1 MKKIVWMLM
10 TALSLCACVSGQPQT
25 ELSED
30 GMSSE
35 YVTSEQTSSTCVSS
49 GCTSSECASSEC
61 ASSAQESSEESVL
74 SEDSS
79 ASEDESSYEEPAPTV
94 ILDPGHG
101 FGDVGCTFPDTGVY
115 EKEITLILAHKIG
128 EALQSR
134 GINVLYT
141 HDGKSFLTG
150 KELDELAS
158 EAGIDYTAYLRRLIT
173 ECGGMSSDQAEETL
187 QACLD
192 GINRNDIFGG
202 HERCCYA
209 NLLDAEQEI
218 ALFLSVHINSNL
230 DSDELKGFEMYY
242 CSDMPYA
249 SESLS
254 ALQSMQGVL
263 ADRFADRYVRALS
276 YAWED
281 GNIVNKYTDMPS
293 VLIESGYVTTPSE
306 AADLQNEAWQ
316 NEFAQAVA
324 DGILQYLTIE

>member
-1 MKKIVWMLM
+1 MKKIIWMLM
-10 TALSLCACVSGQPQT
+10 TALSLCACVSGQPQI
-25 ELSED
+25 EPSED
-30 GMSSE
+30 GMSSAC
-35 YVTSEQTSSTCVSS
+35 VTSEQTSSACA
-49 GCTSSECASSEC
+49 SSECASSEC
-61 ASSAQESSEESVL
+61 VTSAQVSSEVIVL
-74 SEDSS
+74 PEDSS
-79 ASEDESSYEEPAPTV
+79 VSEDESSYEEPAPTV

-128 EALQSR
+128 TALQSH

-150 KELDELAS
+150 KELNELAS
-158 EAGIDYTAYLRRLIT
+158 EAEIDYAAYLRRLIT
-173 ECGGMSSDQAEETL
+173 ECGGLPSDQVEEYL
-187 QACLD
+187 KACLE
-192 GINRNDIFGG
+192 GINQNRLYGG
-202 HERCCYA
+202 HERCYYA

-218 ALFLSVHINSNL
+218 SLFLSVHVNINT
-230 DSDELKGFEMYY
+230 DSDELKGFELYY

-263 ADRFADRYVRALS
+263 ADRFANRYARAIA
-276 YAWED
+276 YTWED

-293 VLIESGYVTTPSE
+293 ILLEAGYATTPSD

-316 NEFAQAVA
+316 NEFAQAIA

>member
-1 MKKIVWMLM
+1 MKKIIWMLM

-30 GMSSE
+30 GMSSAC
-35 YVTSEQTSSTCVSS
+35 VTSEQTSSTCVSS
-49 GCTSSECASSEC
+49 ECASSEC
-61 ASSAQESSEESVL
+61 VTSAQVSSEVIL
-74 SEDSS
+74 LPEDSS
-79 ASEDESSYEEPAPTV
+79 VSEDESSYEEPAPTV

-128 EALQSR
+128 AALQSH

-150 KELDELAS
+150 KELNELAA
-158 EAGIDYTAYLRRLIT
+158 EAEIDYAAYLRRLIT
-173 ECGGMSSDQAEETL
+173 ECGGLPSDRVEEYL
-187 QACLD
+187 KVCLE
-192 GINRNDIFGG
+192 GINQNRLYGG
-202 HERCCYA
+202 HERCYYA

-218 ALFLSVHINSNL
+218 SLFLSVHVNINT
-230 DSDELKGFEMYY
+230 DSDELRGFELYY

-263 ADRFADRYVRALS
+263 ADRFADRHARAIA
-276 YAWED
+276 YTWED

-293 VLIESGYVTTPSE
+293 ILLEAGYATTPSD
-306 AADLQNEAWQ
+306 AADLQNEVWQ

>member
-30 GMSSE
+30 GMSSAC
-35 YVTSEQTSSTCVSS
+35 VTSEQTSSTCVSS
-49 GCTSSECASSEC
+49 ECVTSM
-61 ASSAQESSEESVL
+61 QVSSEESVL

-115 EKEITLILAHKIG
+115 EREIALVLAHKIG

-141 HDGKSFLTG
+141 HDGKSFPTG

-192 GINRNDIFGG
+192 GINQNDIFGG
-202 HERCCYA
+202 HERCYYA

-218 ALFLSVHINSNL
+218 ALFFSVHINSNL
-230 DSDELKGFEMYY
+230 DSDELKGFEIYY

-254 ALQSMQGVL
+254 VVQSMQGVL